1 MQTRKISFLTLYFFY
16 CVIRIFYL
24 LRSNLEK
31 YFSDIIV
38 LYGLIRF
45 FYHFLHW
52 GLDKEYKSIHMDLIS
67 FIRTSTYQIYIQL
80 ILVFI
85 IFTTRSFIL
94 SIFFNIVNLFLIYIL
109 IIIHV
114 G

>member
-1 MQTRKISFLTLYFFY
+1 MQSRKSIFSYIIFFY
-16 CVIRIFYL
+16 GVIRIFYL
-24 LRSNLEK
+24 LQSNLEK
-31 YFSDIIV
+31 YFSYIIV

-45 FYHFLHW
+45 FFHFLHW

-109 IIIHV
+109 VNIHV